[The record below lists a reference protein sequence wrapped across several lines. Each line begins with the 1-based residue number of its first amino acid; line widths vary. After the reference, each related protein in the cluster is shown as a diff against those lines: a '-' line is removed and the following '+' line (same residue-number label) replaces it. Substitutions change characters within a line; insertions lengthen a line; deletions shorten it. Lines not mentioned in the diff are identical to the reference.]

1 MGQPLRTLL
10 ATMESPTEVETEEG
24 SSKTSGSISNLIDIK
39 GTIQYKVASGSNN
52 A

>member
-24 SSKTSGSISNLIDIK
+24 SSKTSGSISNLIYTK
-39 GTIQYKVASGSNN
+39 GVTKYKVTPRSNS